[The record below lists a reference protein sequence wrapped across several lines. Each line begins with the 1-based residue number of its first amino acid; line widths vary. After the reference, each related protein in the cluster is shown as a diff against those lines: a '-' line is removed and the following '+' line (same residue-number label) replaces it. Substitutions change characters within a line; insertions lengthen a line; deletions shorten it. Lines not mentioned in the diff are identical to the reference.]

1 MDNRELQNT
10 NQHEELEIDLIELFL
25 VLWRSKWLIIGLVI
39 IASFIAGVH
48 GLMQDHEYEVSSSFT
63 VSNREFVA
71 TGVDESP
78 RMEISVLMSLLRS
91 NSLAQAVVDDLDLVE
106 VWEANSR
113 AAAARRLND
122 NINISTNDEQ
132 TVITISY
139 RSTDP
144 ELTEKLVSSYIDNF
158 KEMYQEVN
166 MTETAQALEFVEGRI
181 AEVEDNLEAAET
193 ELQELQEEY
202 GIYAFSTQSDR
213 LSEKYMDLQER
224 LQDKR
229 IERSVK
235 LASMSERN
243 PAIIELNNEIEALEE
258 NIQAMEQGVNRQ
270 SANPDNDLDELD
282 DELVDDEEFAGLEQ
296 TRIGMQ
302 DIPSLSLQINKLEQE
317 IEIQNE
323 SYELLRN
330 QEENLS
336 IQVAEEGSLIR
347 MIDPPEYPDTAL
359 GRGITLQVMVA
370 AVLAGMI
377 GVFVAFV
384 WSFIKNADLNDE
396 LLKEFPFLKRLQK

>member
-1 MDNRELQNT
+1 MDNRELQNYN
-10 NQHEELEIDLIELFL
+10 NQNNHHEELEIDLIELFL
-25 VLWRSKWLIIGLVI
+25 VIWRAKWVIIGLVV
-39 IASFIAGVH
+39 IASFLAGVH

-71 TGVDESP
+71 NGVNDSP

-91 NSLAQAVVDDLDLVE
+91 NSLAQNVVDDLDLVE
-106 VWEANSR
+106 RLESNSR
-113 AAAARRLND
+113 AAAARSLNNAID
-122 NINISTNDEQ
+122 ISTNSEQ

-144 ELTEKLVSSYIDNF
+144 ELAEELVSSYIDNF
-158 KEMYQEVN
+158 TEMYQEVN
-166 MTETAQALEFVEGRI
+166 KTETAQALVFVEGRI
-181 AEVEDNLEAAET
+181 AEVEENLAAAENK
-193 ELQELQEEY
+193 LQELQEEY
-202 GIYAFSTQSDR
+202 GIYAFSTQSNR

-235 LASMSERN
+235 LSSMSERN

-258 NIQAMEQGVNRQ
+258 NIEAMEQGVSGQVSEGDR
-270 SANPDNDLDELD
+270 
-282 DELVDDEEFAGLEQ
+282 EFSGLEQ

-302 DIPSLSLQINKLEQE
+302 DIPSLTLQINKLEQE
-317 IEIQNE
+317 IDIQNE

-330 QEENLS
+330 QQENLS

-347 MIDPPEYPDTAL
+347 MIDPPQFPDTAL

-377 GVFVAFV
+377 GVFLAFV
-384 WSFIKNADLNDE
+384 WSFIRNADLNDE
-396 LLKEFPFLKRLQK
+396 LLEELPFLKKIQK

>member
-71 TGVDESP
+71 NGVNDSP

-91 NSLAQAVVDDLDLVE
+91 NSLAQNVVDDLDLVE
-106 VWEANSR
+106 RLESNSR
-113 AAAARRLND
+113 AAAARSLNNAID
-122 NINISTNDEQ
+122 ISTNSEQ

-144 ELTEKLVSSYIDNF
+144 ELAEELVSSYIDNF
-158 KEMYQEVN
+158 TEMYQEVN
-166 MTETAQALEFVEGRI
+166 KTETAQALVFVEGRI
-181 AEVEDNLEAAET
+181 AEVEENLAAAENK
-193 ELQELQEEY
+193 LQELQEEY
-202 GIYAFSTQSDR
+202 GIYAFSTQSNR

-235 LASMSERN
+235 LSSMSERN

-258 NIQAMEQGVNRQ
+258 NIEAMEQGVSGQVSEGDR
-270 SANPDNDLDELD
+270 
-282 DELVDDEEFAGLEQ
+282 EFSGLEQ

-302 DIPSLSLQINKLEQE
+302 DIPSLTLQINKLEQE
-317 IEIQNE
+317 IDIQNE

-330 QEENLS
+330 QQENLS

-347 MIDPPEYPDTAL
+347 MIDPPQFPDTAL

-377 GVFVAFV
+377 GVFLAFV
-384 WSFIKNADLNDE
+384 WSFIRNADLNDE
-396 LLKEFPFLKRLQK
+396 LLEELPFLKKIQK